1 MKTILYLCV
10 LLVVVIFGLTFA
22 HKNPGDVAI
31 SYYGFSGEWPLTVVL
46 LVTFVVG
53 ALFGLLLTAI
63 SNIKIRRKLSQA
75 KREIKKTSQELSA
88 ANKSLSAE

>member
-10 LLVVVIFGLTFA
+10 LLAVVVFGLTFA

-31 SYYGFSGEWPLTVVL
+31 SYYGFSGEWRLIIVL
-46 LVTFVVG
+46 LVTFIAG

-63 SNIKIRRKLSQA
+63 SNLKVRRQLSQA
-75 KREIKKTSQELSA
+75 KREIKKTSKELSA
-88 ANKSLSAE
+88 AKSLSVK